1 MEILKRIRCD
11 MVQGYAFGRPM
22 PFDKFV
28 EFARQHHP
36 NSDMMRW
43 YTV

>member
-1 MEILKRIRCD
+1 MEILRRIRCD

-22 PFDKFV
+22 TFDKFV
-28 EFARQHHP
+28 EFARAHLPAKDTMH
-36 NSDMMRW
+36 W